1 MGEVQ
6 LYHNVAIMLIRF
18 IGASMNLMCYFGLE
32 SFSSNMWLML
42 GHQWKKAI
50 YVGFGSI
57 KGNSRQIHIKDFMML
72 LQLMW
77 LLMSMDIDLS
87 SPHLML
93 EALDTYISSF
103 KTQWPFVDSV
113 KNLISLL
120 Q

>member
-1 MGEVQ
+1 MSYSFLEVRQAGILEFLQLRLKKQMGEVQ

-72 LQLMW
+72 LQLM
-77 LLMSMDIDLS
+77 
-87 SPHLML
+87 
-93 EALDTYISSF
+93 
-103 KTQWPFVDSV
+103 
-113 KNLISLL
+113 
-120 Q
+120 